1 MRDFVRRLL
10 QYGVTGGIAAVVDAG
25 GFVILVN
32 AKLSI
37 VVASGLS
44 FCIAAL
50 VNYNLTSG
58 FVFNREATLRGFAPF
73 MAAALIGLTVNI
85 GVTFMGVFTVGL
97 LSLSMVFDGIRRIY
111 DQASRW
117 FSFCFHRQSCPENR
131 SIAAV
136 TKGFEI
142 KRPNWTRTI

>member
-1 MRDFVRRLL
+1 VRDFVRRLL

-25 GFVILVN
+25 GFVLLVN

-37 VVASGLS
+37 VVASCLS

-50 VNYNLTSG
+50 VNYNLTSR

-97 LSLSMVFDGIRRIY
+97 PPLAAKLMGIAFAFIINFLINLRFVFHTRR
-111 DQASRW
+111 
-117 FSFCFHRQSCPENR
+117 
-131 SIAAV
+131 
-136 TKGFEI
+136 
-142 KRPNWTRTI
+142 